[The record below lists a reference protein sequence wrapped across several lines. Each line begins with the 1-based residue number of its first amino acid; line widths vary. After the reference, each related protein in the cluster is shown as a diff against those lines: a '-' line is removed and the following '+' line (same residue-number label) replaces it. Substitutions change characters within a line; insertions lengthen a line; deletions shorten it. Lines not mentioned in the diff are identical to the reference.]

1 MTQSKLG
8 FFLKR
13 LGIFS
18 DKFCIHFVSPVAAE
32 QGSYQPLFATL
43 VSFTAP
49 AVVNGNFD

>member
-1 MTQSKLG
+1 MTPVSLG
-8 FFLKR
+8 FILKR
-13 LGIFS
+13 LTILS

-32 QGSYQPLFATL
+32 QGSHQPLFATL

>member
-1 MTQSKLG
+1 MTQSRLG

-18 DKFCIHFVSPVAAE
+18 DKFCIHFMSPVAAE